1 MVVYYINRRAASLR
15 NRSGPVIPIS
25 MLDVAP
31 HIQIPLE
38 EFTFTYAR
46 SSGPGGQ
53 NVNKVNSKAVMRWNP
68 TTSPSLPESVRARF
82 LAQYRSR
89 LTNDGEL
96 VMTSER
102 HRDQPSNIEDC
113 YDKVREM
120 LLAVAKAPK
129 KRRPTKPSKAS
140 KQRRLDSKKRDSNK
154 KQSRRGW
161 SE

>member
-1 MVVYYINRRAASLR
+1 
-15 NRSGPVIPIS
+15 

-38 EFTFTYAR
+38 EFAFSFAR

-68 TTSPSLPESVRARF
+68 TTSPSLPEGVRIRF
-82 LAQYRSR
+82 LGQFRSR

-96 VMTSER
+96 VLSSDR

-113 YDKVREM
+113 YTKVREM

-129 KRRPTKPSKAS
+129 KRRPTKPGKAA
-140 KQRRLDSKKRDSNK
+140 KQRRLDSKKRESQK
-154 KQSRRGW
+154 KQNRRGW